1 LQPGKATKLNAVYHF
16 TFTGKEEKQATVTI
30 RDGALQVRD
39 GHQGEPHLRVFADN
53 IPAMTASW
61 DENLICRFANEEF
74 GKFFGVKDIV
84 GKHLRDIAGAKIYRE
99 LEGHFAEALRGNP
112 VTYQRTRKLRAG
124 DLRYLEAKL
133 VPHVDDLGN
142 VLGCFSVTTDITAHK
157 LAEERIQRVAHHDSL
172 TGLPNRLLFN
182 DRMSQAI
189 MHAKRNR
196 LRFALLYLDLD
207 RFKPVNDTLGH
218 AAGDELLKQ
227 VAARIGRQVRESD
240 TVARVGG
247 DEFLVILLDIAERGQ
262 AQTVARKIVAAFTAP
277 FHLDSAKQDVEI
289 GTSVGIAMYPAD
301 ALDADALV
309 KAADAAMYS
318 AKQAG
323 NYLQLYAA

>member
-1 LQPGKATKLNAVYHF
+1 LRESEARSRLSAQKLQ
-16 TFTGKEEKQATVTI
+16 
-30 RDGALQVRD
+30 
-39 GHQGEPHLRVFADN
+39 VFADN

-74 GKFFGVKDIV
+74 SKFFEVKDIV
-84 GKHLRDIAGAKIYRE
+84 GKHLRDIAGRKIYRE

-112 VTYQRTRKLRAG
+112 VTYQRTRRLRAG

-133 VPHVDDLGN
+133 VPHVGDQGS

-182 DRMSQAI
+182 DRLDQAI
-189 MHAKRNR
+189 RHAKRNR
-196 LRFALLYLDLD
+196 LGFALLYLDLD

-218 AAGDELLKQ
+218 AAGDELLKEA
-227 VAARIGRQVRESD
+227 AARIGRQVRESD

-247 DEFLVILLDIAERGQ
+247 DEFVVILLDIAERRQ
-262 AQTVARKIVAAFTAP
+262 AQAVARKIAASLAAS
-277 FHLDSAKQDVEI
+277 FHLGSAKQDVEI
-289 GTSVGIAMYPAD
+289 GTSVGIAMYPED

-309 KAADAAMYS
+309 KAADGAMYR
-318 AKQAG
+318 AKQLGIPSAIPFPSPETAV
-323 NYLQLYAA
+323 AAAA